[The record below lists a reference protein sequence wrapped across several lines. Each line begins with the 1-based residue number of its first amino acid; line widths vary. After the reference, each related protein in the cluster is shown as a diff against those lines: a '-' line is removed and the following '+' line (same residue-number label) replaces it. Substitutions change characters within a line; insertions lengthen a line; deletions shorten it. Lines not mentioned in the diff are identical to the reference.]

1 MTLALIVILPLLGSL
16 LPLLFKNQGRSLCA
30 TMAMVAPVIGLALL
44 WRHADAV
51 FAGQT
56 LIQSRPWLS
65 ELGLNISFRLDG
77 LSFLFALMIQGI
89 GLLVILY
96 ARYYLSKND
105 PMGRF
110 FCYLQLFMSA
120 MLGVVLSENLLLL
133 MVFFALGNLASALA
147 PDYHSLLLARFVA
160 GLPHGA
166 YFGVAALVA
175 ASLVAPNKRAA
186 AISLVMLGL
195 TLAILVGNPL
205 ATLLGQQI
213 DWRYAFVAVAVIAL
227 LTVLLIALFL
237 PLDRSVVR
245 SNPLAEL
252 QAFRRIQVWYAL
264 GIGAIGFAGMFC
276 VFSYLAVTLLEVTGV
291 APLVVPLAVATF
303 GAGTLVGNLA
313 GGWLFE
319 RLQFAAVGVVLLWSV
334 AVLLLFP
341 FAVQTLWSALLAAF
355 LVGTMVALSPPLQ
368 TRLMDVAADAQTL
381 AAASHHAA
389 FNVANAL
396 GPWLGGL
403 AIGAGLGWTVTGYVG
418 ALTAVAGLGLFLL
431 SWLRQRRHPEELV
444 APA

>member
-1 MTLALIVILPLLGSL
+1 MSELSADLTDVSPAHPAGSLSWLILLAL
-16 LPLLFKNQGRSLCA
+16 
-30 TMAMVAPVIGLALL
+30 
-44 WRHADAV
+44 AV
-51 FAGQT
+51 GGF
-56 LIQSRPWLS
+56 
-65 ELGLNISFRLDG
+65 
-77 LSFLFALMIQGI
+77 GI
-89 GLLVILY
+89 GTGEFVIMGLMPTIAADLGVTEPQVGHVISSY
-96 ARYYLSKND
+96 A
-105 PMGRF
+105 
-110 FCYLQLFMSA
+110 
-120 MLGVVLSENLLLL
+120 LGVVVGAPILAIFGARLYRRHLLLLL

-368 TRLMDVAADAQTL
+368 TRLMDVTADAQTL

>member
-1 MTLALIVILPLLGSL
+1 MSELSTDLSDAAVQTSAQTPARSLSWLILLAL
-16 LPLLFKNQGRSLCA
+16 
-30 TMAMVAPVIGLALL
+30 
-44 WRHADAV
+44 AV
-51 FAGQT
+51 GGF
-56 LIQSRPWLS
+56 
-65 ELGLNISFRLDG
+65 
-77 LSFLFALMIQGI
+77 GI
-89 GLLVILY
+89 GTGEFVIMGLMPTIAADLAVTEPQVGHVISSY
-96 ARYYLSKND
+96 A
-105 PMGRF
+105 
-110 FCYLQLFMSA
+110 
-120 MLGVVLSENLLLL
+120 LGVVVGAPILAIFGARLYRRHLLLLL
-133 MVFFALGNLASALA
+133 MGFFALGNLASALA

-186 AISLVMLGL
+186 AVSLVMLGL
-195 TLAILVGNPL
+195 TLAILLGNPL
-205 ATLLGQQI
+205 ATLLGQQF

-227 LTVLLIALFL
+227 LTVLLIALLL
-237 PLDRSVVR
+237 PLERGVAR

-319 RLQFAAVGVVLLWSV
+319 RLQFGAVGVVLLWSIG
-334 AVLLLFP
+334 VLLLFP
-341 FAVQTLWSALLAAF
+341 FAVHTLWSALLAAF

-403 AIGAGLGWTVTGYVG
+403 AISAGLGWTVTGYVG
-418 ALTAVAGLGLFLL
+418 AGTALIGLLLFVLA
-431 SWLRQRRHPEELV
+431 WRREQRHPEELHSQD
-444 APA
+444 AAA

>member
-1 MTLALIVILPLLGSL
+1 MSELSADLTDVSPAHPAGSLSWLILLAL
-16 LPLLFKNQGRSLCA
+16 
-30 TMAMVAPVIGLALL
+30 
-44 WRHADAV
+44 AV
-51 FAGQT
+51 GGF
-56 LIQSRPWLS
+56 
-65 ELGLNISFRLDG
+65 
-77 LSFLFALMIQGI
+77 GI
-89 GLLVILY
+89 GTGEFVIMGLMPTIAADLGVTEPQVGHVISSY
-96 ARYYLSKND
+96 A
-105 PMGRF
+105 
-110 FCYLQLFMSA
+110 
-120 MLGVVLSENLLLL
+120 LGVVVGAPILAIFGAMLYRRHLLLLL

>member
-1 MTLALIVILPLLGSL
+1 MSELSADLTDVSPAHPAGSLSSLILLAL
-16 LPLLFKNQGRSLCA
+16 
-30 TMAMVAPVIGLALL
+30 
-44 WRHADAV
+44 AV
-51 FAGQT
+51 GGF
-56 LIQSRPWLS
+56 
-65 ELGLNISFRLDG
+65 
-77 LSFLFALMIQGI
+77 GI
-89 GLLVILY
+89 GTGEFVIMGLMPTIAADLGVTEPQVGHVISSY
-96 ARYYLSKND
+96 A
-105 PMGRF
+105 
-110 FCYLQLFMSA
+110 
-120 MLGVVLSENLLLL
+120 LGVVVGAPILAIFGARLYRRHLLLLL

-389 FNVANAL
+389 FIVANAL

>member
-1 MTLALIVILPLLGSL
+1 M
-16 LPLLFKNQGRSLCA
+16 
-30 TMAMVAPVIGLALL
+30 L
-44 WRHADAV
+44 WAIWPAHWPRTTTA
-51 FAGQT
+51 
-56 LIQSRPWLS
+56 
-65 ELGLNISFRLDG
+65 
-77 LSFLFALMIQGI
+77 
-89 GLLVILY
+89 
-96 ARYYLSKND
+96 
-105 PMGRF
+105 
-110 FCYLQLFMSA
+110 CYWR
-120 MLGVVLSENLLLL
+120 VLS
-133 MVFFALGNLASALA
+133 
-147 PDYHSLLLARFVA
+147 

-303 GAGTLVGNLA
+303 GAGTLVGIWPEAGCLSACNLLRS
-313 GGWLFE
+313 GWFCS
-319 RLQFAAVGVVLLWSV
+319 GVWRCCCC
-334 AVLLLFP
+334 FP
-341 FAVQTLWSALLAAF
+341 LPCRHCGVRCWRRFWSARWWPCRPRCRP
-355 LVGTMVALSPPLQ
+355 V
-368 TRLMDVAADAQTL
+368 
-381 AAASHHAA
+381 
-389 FNVANAL
+389 
-396 GPWLGGL
+396 
-403 AIGAGLGWTVTGYVG
+403 
-418 ALTAVAGLGLFLL
+418 
-431 SWLRQRRHPEELV
+431 
-444 APA
+444 

>member
-1 MTLALIVILPLLGSL
+1 MSELSADLTDVSPAHPAGSLSWLILLAL
-16 LPLLFKNQGRSLCA
+16 
-30 TMAMVAPVIGLALL
+30 
-44 WRHADAV
+44 AV
-51 FAGQT
+51 GGF
-56 LIQSRPWLS
+56 
-65 ELGLNISFRLDG
+65 
-77 LSFLFALMIQGI
+77 GI
-89 GLLVILY
+89 GTGEFVIMGLMPTIAADLGVTEPQVGHVISSY
-96 ARYYLSKND
+96 A
-105 PMGRF
+105 
-110 FCYLQLFMSA
+110 
-120 MLGVVLSENLLLL
+120 LGVVVGAPILAIFGARLYRRHLLLLL

>member
-1 MTLALIVILPLLGSL
+1 MSELSTDLSDASVQTPAQTPARSLSWLILLAL
-16 LPLLFKNQGRSLCA
+16 
-30 TMAMVAPVIGLALL
+30 
-44 WRHADAV
+44 AV
-51 FAGQT
+51 GGF
-56 LIQSRPWLS
+56 
-65 ELGLNISFRLDG
+65 
-77 LSFLFALMIQGI
+77 GI
-89 GLLVILY
+89 GTGEFVIMGLMPTIAADLAVTEPQVGHVISSY
-96 ARYYLSKND
+96 A
-105 PMGRF
+105 
-110 FCYLQLFMSA
+110 
-120 MLGVVLSENLLLL
+120 LGVVVGAPILAIFGARLYRRHLLLLL
-133 MVFFALGNLASALA
+133 MGFFALGNLASALA

-186 AISLVMLGL
+186 AVSLVMLGL
-195 TLAILVGNPL
+195 TLAILLGNPL
-205 ATLLGQQI
+205 ATLLGQQF

-237 PLDRSVVR
+237 PLERGVAR

-319 RLQFAAVGVVLLWSV
+319 RLQFGAVGVVLLWSIG
-334 AVLLLFP
+334 VLLLFP
-341 FAVQTLWSALLAAF
+341 FAVHTLWSALLAAF

-403 AIGAGLGWTVTGYVG
+403 AISAGLGWTVTGYVG
-418 ALTAVAGLGLFLL
+418 AGTALIGLLLFVLA
-431 SWLRQRRHPEELV
+431 WRREQSHPEELLPQD
-444 APA
+444 AAA

>member
-1 MTLALIVILPLLGSL
+1 MSELSADLTDVSPAHPAGSLSWLILLAL
-16 LPLLFKNQGRSLCA
+16 
-30 TMAMVAPVIGLALL
+30 
-44 WRHADAV
+44 AV
-51 FAGQT
+51 GGF
-56 LIQSRPWLS
+56 
-65 ELGLNISFRLDG
+65 
-77 LSFLFALMIQGI
+77 GI
-89 GLLVILY
+89 GTGEFVIMGLMPTIAADLGVTEPQVGHVISSY
-96 ARYYLSKND
+96 A
-105 PMGRF
+105 
-110 FCYLQLFMSA
+110 
-120 MLGVVLSENLLLL
+120 LGVVVGAPILAIFGARLYRRHLLLLL

-213 DWRYAFVAVAVIAL
+213 DWRYAFVAVAMIAL

-319 RLQFAAVGVVLLWSV
+319 RMQFAAVGVVLLWSV

-418 ALTAVAGLGLFLL
+418 AFTAVAGLGLFLL

>member
-1 MTLALIVILPLLGSL
+1 MSELSADLADVSPAHPAGSLSWLILLAL
-16 LPLLFKNQGRSLCA
+16 
-30 TMAMVAPVIGLALL
+30 
-44 WRHADAV
+44 AV
-51 FAGQT
+51 GGF
-56 LIQSRPWLS
+56 
-65 ELGLNISFRLDG
+65 
-77 LSFLFALMIQGI
+77 GI
-89 GLLVILY
+89 GTGEFVIMGLMPTIAADLGVTEPQVGHVISSY
-96 ARYYLSKND
+96 A
-105 PMGRF
+105 
-110 FCYLQLFMSA
+110 
-120 MLGVVLSENLLLL
+120 LGVVVGAPILAIFGARLYRRHLLLLL

>member
-1 MTLALIVILPLLGSL
+1 MSELSADLTDVSPAHPAGSLSWLILLAL
-16 LPLLFKNQGRSLCA
+16 
-30 TMAMVAPVIGLALL
+30 
-44 WRHADAV
+44 AV
-51 FAGQT
+51 GGF
-56 LIQSRPWLS
+56 
-65 ELGLNISFRLDG
+65 
-77 LSFLFALMIQGI
+77 GI
-89 GLLVILY
+89 GTGEFVIMGLMPTIAADLGVTEPQVGHVISSY
-96 ARYYLSKND
+96 A
-105 PMGRF
+105 
-110 FCYLQLFMSA
+110 
-120 MLGVVLSENLLLL
+120 LGVVVGAPILAIFGARLYRRHLLLLL

-444 APA
+444 VPD

>member
-1 MTLALIVILPLLGSL
+1 MSELSADLTDVSPVHPAGSLSWLILLAL
-16 LPLLFKNQGRSLCA
+16 
-30 TMAMVAPVIGLALL
+30 
-44 WRHADAV
+44 AV
-51 FAGQT
+51 GGF
-56 LIQSRPWLS
+56 
-65 ELGLNISFRLDG
+65 
-77 LSFLFALMIQGI
+77 GI
-89 GLLVILY
+89 GTGEFVIMGLMPTIAADLAVTEPQVGHVISSY
-96 ARYYLSKND
+96 A
-105 PMGRF
+105 
-110 FCYLQLFMSA
+110 
-120 MLGVVLSENLLLL
+120 LGVVVGAPILAIFGARLYRRHLLLLL

-389 FNVANAL
+389 FNVGNAL

-431 SWLRQRRHPEELV
+431 SWQRQRRHPEELSPPV
-444 APA
+444 

>member
-1 MTLALIVILPLLGSL
+1 MSELSADLTDVSPAHPAGSLSWLILLAL
-16 LPLLFKNQGRSLCA
+16 
-30 TMAMVAPVIGLALL
+30 
-44 WRHADAV
+44 AV
-51 FAGQT
+51 GGF
-56 LIQSRPWLS
+56 
-65 ELGLNISFRLDG
+65 
-77 LSFLFALMIQGI
+77 GI
-89 GLLVILY
+89 GTGEFVIMGLMPTIAADLGVTEPQVGHVISSY
-96 ARYYLSKND
+96 A
-105 PMGRF
+105 
-110 FCYLQLFMSA
+110 
-120 MLGVVLSENLLLL
+120 LGVVVGAPILAIFGARLYRRHLLLLL

-319 RLQFAAVGVVLLWSV
+319 RLQFAAAGVVLLWSV

>member
-1 MTLALIVILPLLGSL
+1 MSELSAGLTDVSPAHPAGSLSWLILLAL
-16 LPLLFKNQGRSLCA
+16 
-30 TMAMVAPVIGLALL
+30 
-44 WRHADAV
+44 AV
-51 FAGQT
+51 GGF
-56 LIQSRPWLS
+56 
-65 ELGLNISFRLDG
+65 
-77 LSFLFALMIQGI
+77 GI
-89 GLLVILY
+89 GTGEFVIMGLMPTIAADLGVTEPQVGHVISSY
-96 ARYYLSKND
+96 A
-105 PMGRF
+105 
-110 FCYLQLFMSA
+110 
-120 MLGVVLSENLLLL
+120 LGVVVGAPILAIFGARLYRRHLLLLL

>member
-1 MTLALIVILPLLGSL
+1 MSELSADLIDVSPAHPAGSLSWLILLAL
-16 LPLLFKNQGRSLCA
+16 
-30 TMAMVAPVIGLALL
+30 
-44 WRHADAV
+44 AV
-51 FAGQT
+51 GGF
-56 LIQSRPWLS
+56 
-65 ELGLNISFRLDG
+65 
-77 LSFLFALMIQGI
+77 GI
-89 GLLVILY
+89 GTGEFVIMGLMPTIAVDLGVTEPQVGHVISSY
-96 ARYYLSKND
+96 A
-105 PMGRF
+105 
-110 FCYLQLFMSA
+110 
-120 MLGVVLSENLLLL
+120 LGVVVGAPILAIFGARLYRRHLLLLL

-166 YFGVAALVA
+166 YFGVAALVT

-444 APA
+444 ATDPTCRPCIDR

>member
-133 MVFFALGNLASALA
+133 MVFWEMTILSSFLLIGYWSHSTDARKGARMALA
-147 PDYHSLLLARFVA
+147 VTGAGGLALLA
-160 GLPHGA
+160 G
-166 YFGVAALVA
+166 
-175 ASLVAPNKRAA
+175 
-186 AISLVMLGL
+186 
-195 TLAILVGNPL
+195 IL
-205 ATLLGQQI
+205 LLGQIVGSYELTDVFAAGEQI
-213 DWRYAFVAVAVIAL
+213 RQHALDPVIL
-227 LTVLLIALFL
+227 VLVLL
-237 PLDRSVVR
+237 
-245 SNPLAEL
+245 
-252 QAFRRIQVWYAL
+252 
-264 GIGAIGFAGMFC
+264 G
-276 VFSYLAVTLLEVTGV
+276 VFT
-291 APLVVPLAVATF
+291 
-303 GAGTLVGNLA
+303 
-313 GGWLFE
+313 
-319 RLQFAAVGVVLLWSV
+319 
-334 AVLLLFP
+334 
-341 FAVQTLWSALLAAF
+341 
-355 LVGTMVALSPPLQ
+355 
-368 TRLMDVAADAQTL
+368 
-381 AAASHHAA
+381 
-389 FNVANAL
+389 
-396 GPWLGGL
+396 
-403 AIGAGLGWTVTGYVG
+403 
-418 ALTAVAGLGLFLL
+418 
-431 SWLRQRRHPEELV
+431 
-444 APA
+444 

>member
-1 MTLALIVILPLLGSL
+1 MSELSADLTDVSPAHPAGSLSWLILLAL
-16 LPLLFKNQGRSLCA
+16 
-30 TMAMVAPVIGLALL
+30 
-44 WRHADAV
+44 AV
-51 FAGQT
+51 GGF
-56 LIQSRPWLS
+56 
-65 ELGLNISFRLDG
+65 
-77 LSFLFALMIQGI
+77 GI
-89 GLLVILY
+89 GTGEFVIMGLMPTIAADLGVTEPQVGHVISSY
-96 ARYYLSKND
+96 A
-105 PMGRF
+105 
-110 FCYLQLFMSA
+110 
-120 MLGVVLSENLLLL
+120 LGVVVGAPILAIFGAMLYRRHLLLLL

-444 APA
+444 VPD

>member
-1 MTLALIVILPLLGSL
+1 MSELSADLTDVSPAHPAGSLSWLILLAL
-16 LPLLFKNQGRSLCA
+16 
-30 TMAMVAPVIGLALL
+30 
-44 WRHADAV
+44 AV
-51 FAGQT
+51 GGF
-56 LIQSRPWLS
+56 
-65 ELGLNISFRLDG
+65 
-77 LSFLFALMIQGI
+77 GI
-89 GLLVILY
+89 GTGEFVIMGLMPTIAADLGVTEPQVGHVISSY
-96 ARYYLSKND
+96 A
-105 PMGRF
+105 
-110 FCYLQLFMSA
+110 
-120 MLGVVLSENLLLL
+120 LGVVVGAPILAIFGSRLYRRHLLLLL

-186 AISLVMLGL
+186 AISLGMLGL

>member
-1 MTLALIVILPLLGSL
+1 MSELSADLTDVSPAHPAGSLSWLILLAL
-16 LPLLFKNQGRSLCA
+16 
-30 TMAMVAPVIGLALL
+30 
-44 WRHADAV
+44 AV
-51 FAGQT
+51 GGF
-56 LIQSRPWLS
+56 
-65 ELGLNISFRLDG
+65 
-77 LSFLFALMIQGI
+77 GI
-89 GLLVILY
+89 GTGEFVIMGLMPTIAADLGVTEPQVGHVISSY
-96 ARYYLSKND
+96 A
-105 PMGRF
+105 
-110 FCYLQLFMSA
+110 
-120 MLGVVLSENLLLL
+120 LGVVVGAPILAIFGARLYRRHLLLLL

-166 YFGVAALVA
+166 YFGVAALEA